1 MLKLFIKNKWKV
13 FHTFNFTSVFRG
25 QIQNYIEDIF
35 KQMEDLLVLSTPDN
49 GNQHLLSNDDQ
60 LFLYET
66 AGSLIVSSTFP
77 PEKKAV
83 LMKQILAPIAAKFA
97 VLMDKLKSE
106 TDEQKQLAY
115 AQSINNAMGLA
126 R

>member
-1 MLKLFIKNKWKV
+1 M
-13 FHTFNFTSVFRG
+13 
-25 QIQNYIEDIF
+25 QNYIEDIF

-49 GNQHLLSNDDQ
+49 GYQHLLSNEDQ

-66 AGSLIVSSTFP
+66 AGSLIVSSSFP
-77 PEKKAV
+77 PEKKAT
-83 LMKQILAPIAAKFA
+83 LMKQILAPIAAKFSM
-97 VLMDKLKSE
+97 LMDKLKAE

>member
-1 MLKLFIKNKWKV
+1 MF
-13 FHTFNFTSVFRG
+13 FRG
-25 QIQNYIEDIF
+25 HIQNYIEDIF

-49 GNQHLLSNDDQ
+49 GYQHLLSNDDQ

-77 PEKKAV
+77 SEKKAA

-97 VLMDKLKSE
+97 VLMEKLESE